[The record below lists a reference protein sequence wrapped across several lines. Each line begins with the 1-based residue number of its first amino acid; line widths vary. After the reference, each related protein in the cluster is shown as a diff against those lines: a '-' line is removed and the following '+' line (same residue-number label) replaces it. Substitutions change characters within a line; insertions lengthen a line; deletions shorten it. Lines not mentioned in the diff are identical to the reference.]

1 MTGLTISIKRGEI
14 TLIRI
19 VNVKIF
25 FGERK
30 NFKSVKFFN
39 SAITY
44 KSVFDNNETRAASVT
59 YSDLEGGIIQIH
71 KKINPTFQH
80 FHSNLES
87 VGHIG

>member
-1 MTGLTISIKRGEI
+1 MTGLTVSIKRGEI

-44 KSVFDNNETRAASVT
+44 KSVFDNNETR
-59 YSDLEGGIIQIH
+59 Q
-71 KKINPTFQH
+71 PQ
-80 FHSNLES
+80 
-87 VGHIG
+87 